1 MENFEPKIIAFICK
15 WCTSSA
21 ADLAGT
27 ARIQYPHN
35 VRIVRLMCTG
45 SIDPVYIYK
54 AFLDGADGILIGG
67 CHPGD
72 CHYVSGNY
80 KARRRATLLKS
91 IMTSLGLEEERIW
104 LRWIGA
110 DEGRKF
116 ARTVTEMVEA
126 LRKLGPNAMKTKAEV

>member
-1 MENFEPKIIAFICK
+1 MENFEPRIIAFICK

-72 CHYVSGNY
+72 CHYVSGNL

-116 ARTVTEMVEA
+116 AGTVSEMVEA
-126 LRKLGPNAMKTKAEV
+126 IKKLGPNAMRSKVEV